1 MKYIAYGRNLD
12 EDLMKLRCP
21 EAEIIEKGTL
31 KGYSLSFRGIN
42 NKSYLTLCKNK
53 YSSIPIVIYNITKN
67 DLKLLDECEKYPNLY
82 DRKKIKYQTENGNKQ
97 KALTYFMS
105 NYYQLAIPNEDYLSG
120 VLQAYID
127 QGFDIKYIEQALNK
141 SLIAYG
147 TIEYKQKCLILK
159 EILKKYKEKS
169 KVLKRKNLK

>member
-1 MKYIAYGRNLD
+1 MKYIAYGSNLD

-42 NKSYLTLCKNK
+42 NKAYLTLCKNK
-53 YSSIPIVIYNITKN
+53 FSSIPIVIYNITKK
-67 DLKLLDECEKYPNLY
+67 DLQLLDECENYPNLY
-82 DRKKIKYQTENGNKQ
+82 DRKKIKYQTEESNKQ
-97 KALTYFMS
+97 KALAYFMS
-105 NYYQLAIPNEDYLSG
+105 NYYQLAIPNKDYLIS

-147 TIEYKQKCLILK
+147 TIEYKQNCLMLK
-159 EILKKYKEKS
+159 EILKDYKDKS
-169 KVLKRKNLK
+169 KVLTRKNLK